1 MTGVARVG
9 VYKARAAGGKR
20 VLTLRLRAGG
30 TPPPPADPTLAEVS
44 GRVTACKNMGH
55 QKYFLMI
62 KVMNTWQFGIF
73 VLFTVMCVMKCP
85 KVNF

>member
-1 MTGVARVG
+1 MTRVARVG

-30 TPPPPADPTLAEVS
+30 TPPPPPPDPTLAEVS
-44 GRVTACKNMGH
+44 GRVTACKNMGD

-62 KVMNTWQFGIF
+62 K
-73 VLFTVMCVMKCP
+73 
-85 KVNF
+85 

>member
-1 MTGVARVG
+1 MTRVARVG

-30 TPPPPADPTLAEVS
+30 TPPPPPPDPTLAEVS

-62 KVMNTWQFGIF
+62 KYYEHMAIWNLRPFHCYVCYEM
-73 VLFTVMCVMKCP
+73 P
-85 KVNF
+85 KG